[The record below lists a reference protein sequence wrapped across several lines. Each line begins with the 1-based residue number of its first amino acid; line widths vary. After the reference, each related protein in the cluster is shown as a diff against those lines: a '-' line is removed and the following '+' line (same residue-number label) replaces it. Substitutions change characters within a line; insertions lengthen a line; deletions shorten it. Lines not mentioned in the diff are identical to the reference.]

1 MLSGFGLIIAMFG
14 ACLLGEMINRV
25 SDRNTGF
32 DGDLYWMDEPRKK
45 TEKTEAK
52 TEAKTEVE
60 DEFLKE
66 DTKIKRVEVEL

>member
-25 SDRNTGF
+25 SDRDTGY
-32 DGDLYWMDEPRKK
+32 DGDIYWMDEPRKK
-45 TEKTEAK
+45 KSEKTEAK
-52 TEAKTEVE
+52 KEVE

-66 DTKIKRVEVEL
+66 DTKIKRVEAEL